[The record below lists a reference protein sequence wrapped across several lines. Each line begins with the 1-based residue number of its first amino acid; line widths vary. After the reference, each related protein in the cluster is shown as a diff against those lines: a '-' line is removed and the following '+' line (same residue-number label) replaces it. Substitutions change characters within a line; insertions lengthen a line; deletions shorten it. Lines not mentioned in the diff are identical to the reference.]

1 MCEGAAE
8 AGKGAMI
15 YTPLTNR
22 AMRIAYD
29 AHSGQVDKAGAP
41 YVFHPFHLA
50 EQMEDETTTCVALL
64 HDVAEDTD
72 ITLGEL
78 AREFPP
84 SVIDALRLLTHED
97 GVDYLEYVRAIAQ
110 NPVARK
116 VKLADLAHNLDSSRF
131 AGTGKTGEGGPAAIG
146 QQARRREKYLRARDI
161 LEEAERENVRREAA
175 MTERSKGNYQF
186 FNHAACEFYPC
197 HDMPA
202 EELNCLFCFC
212 PLYALGPDCG
222 GNFRYVGEHG
232 DIKDCSACTVPHRR
246 ENYDWLMQ
254 QFSRIQR
261 LAGKDEPGDDSD
273 S

>member
-1 MCEGAAE
+1 
-8 AGKGAMI
+8 MI

-29 AHSGQVDKAGAP
+29 AHRDQVDKAGAP

-50 EQMEDETTTCVALL
+50 DQMEDEATTCAALL
-64 HDVAEDTD
+64 HDVVEDSNV
-72 ITLGEL
+72 TLDEL

-84 SVIDALRLLTHED
+84 TVMDALRLLTHED
-97 GVDYLEYVRAIAQ
+97 GADYLEYVRAIAQ

-116 VKLADLAHNLDSSRF
+116 VKLADLAHNLDSLRF
-131 AGTGKTGEGGPAAIG
+131 ADAGKTGEGDPAAR
-146 QQARRREKYLRARDI
+146 QRARRREKYLRAREI
-161 LEEAERENVRREAA
+161 LEEAERGSRSFRDRESKEEPVAA
-175 MTERSKGNYQF
+175 VDDKSRNYQF

-212 PLYALGPDCG
+212 PLYVLGPDCG
-222 GNFRYVGEHG
+222 GNFRYVGERG
-232 DIKDCSACTVPHRR
+232 DIKDCSVCTVPHRR
-246 ENYDWLMQ
+246 ENYAWLMQ
-254 QFSRIQR
+254 QFSRIQG
-261 LAGKDEPGDDSD
+261 LAEKGDPGDDPD